1 MSSAAGARRAHGVA
15 MNGAL
20 MPWVIAAIALAALAG
35 WVLDIS
41 VLTSWWPDRATQK
54 PITALSFLALVLALR
69 AADAGRLKLSARLG
83 WGVVTVAALSLVQNL
98 TGIDLRVDR
107 WLSSTIAVPGPGSGN
122 WRMASASA
130 GMFIIAGTA
139 IAWFDH
145 PRRGWLPPVLA
156 GLVGLYATI
165 LWILL
170 MVVDGPAI
178 VESAVGKVA
187 LPTVAAALLLAGEL
201 LRRRPLDLAA
211 LLQRSGVNLG
221 IRGWLLALAL
231 ASSLPVL
238 VFAGVAAHQVATA
251 ERRATLFELEQRTQ
265 AMASTV
271 ERYLQSVQQ
280 IAVTLAISPALLAGD
295 LPTFH
300 GFATRALRANNI
312 AQAVGLVEPGG
323 QFLLNTFEPFGKAL
337 PQVGDRRSLA
347 EALARKAPYI
357 GGLITG
363 AVSREHIFGTWVPV
377 IRDGAVTSVLVVAVR
392 PLELTA
398 VLLGTRLPD
407 GWIGAVLDGQ
417 GTIVARTHDAE
428 TRVGR
433 SAAET
438 LLAAR
443 AAAPSGTFAGVTVEG
458 IATSSAFVT
467 LPDSGWTVAV
477 GVPTRLIEGPA
488 VTSQRFMLGLA
499 LASLLVAGT
508 LAVMVGR
515 HMSERI
521 DGIARAATLVGGEQ
535 KPNTAVLAKATS
547 GVREFDA
554 VSRALAAAHD
564 VIQARETALR
574 ENEQRL
580 RIIFDTVGVGIG
592 ELEVNGKNRV
602 VNNRLCEMLGYTQ
615 EELLR
620 LSAFDITHPDDLAVT
635 REIGGRLLRG
645 DIDAIAYEKRYLHK
659 DGSPVSAAL
668 QITTVRE
675 GDGRFV
681 YAIAVVQD
689 ITARQDAEQH
699 AKRLMYE
706 VDHRA
711 KNLLAV
717 VQAVARQTAAKSTP
731 GEFAERF
738 GERLAGLAASH
749 DLLVGSE
756 WRGVDAGD
764 LARSQF
770 AHFADFIGTRV
781 TFSGPQVQITAAAA
795 QAIGMALH
803 ELATNAA
810 KYGALSNATG
820 SVHITWRVA
829 ADGGGARFRL
839 SWSEHGGPPVA
850 PPEKRGFGQTVIVD
864 MVKHA
869 LGAEVSLAFAASGL
883 IWQIDAPA
891 DRVCAR
897 EGAVRSIMS

>member
-1 MSSAAGARRAHGVA
+1 MGLSLGARRARGLTLDGALLPWGVA
-15 MNGAL
+15 
-20 MPWVIAAIALAALAG
+20 VIALAALAG

-41 VLTSWWPDRATQK
+41 VLTSWSPGGATQK
-54 PITALSFLALVLALR
+54 PMTALSFLALVLALR
-69 AADAGRLKLSARLG
+69 THDAGRQELSARLG
-83 WGVVTVAALSLVQNL
+83 WGVVTIAALSLVQNL
-98 TGIDLRVDR
+98 TGIDLRVDS
-107 WLSSTIAVPGPGSGN
+107 WLAATIAVPGPGSGN
-122 WRMASASA
+122 WRMASAIA
-130 GMFIIAGTA
+130 CMFIIVGTA
-139 IAWFDH
+139 IAWLNN
-145 PRRGWLPPVLA
+145 PRRGWLPAVLT
-156 GLVGLYATI
+156 GLVWVYAAIALT
-165 LWILL
+165 LA
-170 MVVDGPAI
+170 VVDEPVDIERAFGA
-178 VESAVGKVA
+178 VA

-211 LLQRSGVNLG
+211 LLQQSGANFG
-221 IRGWLLALAL
+221 IRGWLLVLAL

-238 VFAGVAAHQVATA
+238 VFAGMSAYQVARA

-265 AMASTV
+265 ALASTV

-300 GFATRALRANNI
+300 DFATRALRANNI

-323 QFLLNTFEPFGKAL
+323 QFLLNTLEPFGKAL
-337 PQVGDRRSLA
+337 PQAGDRRSLA
-347 EALARKAPYI
+347 EAVARKAPYV
-357 GGLITG
+357 GDLFTG
-363 AVSREHIFGTWVPV
+363 AVARAHIFVTWVPV
-377 IRDGAVTSVLVVAVR
+377 IRDGAVTSVLVVAAQ
-392 PLELTA
+392 PLELTT
-398 VLLGTRLPD
+398 VLLGTRLPE
-407 GWIGAVLDGQ
+407 GWIGAVLDRK
-417 GTIVARTHDAE
+417 GTIVARTH
-428 TRVGR
+428 G
-433 SAAET
+433 AET
-438 LLAAR
+438 LIGQPGSEKIRAAR
-443 AAAPSGTFAGVTVEG
+443 ATAPSGTFEGLTVEG
-458 IATSSAFVT
+458 IATSSAFVN
-467 LPDSGWTVAV
+467 LPDSGWTVAI
-477 GVPTRLIEGPA
+477 GAPTRLIEAPA
-488 VTSQRFMLGLA
+488 VASHRFMLGLA

-521 DGIARAATLVGGEQ
+521 DSIARAATVVGDMQ
-535 KPNTAVLAKATS
+535 NPNLSALATVAS

-554 VSRALAAAHD
+554 VSGALAAAHD
-564 VIQARETALR
+564 VIQARETALQA
-574 ENEQRL
+574 NEQRL
-580 RIIFDTVGVGIG
+580 RIIFDTVGVGIC

-602 VNNRLCEMLGYTQ
+602 VNSRLCEMLGYTR

-620 LSAFDITHPDDLAVT
+620 LNVFNITHPDDLAVT

-645 DIDAIAYEKRYLHK
+645 EIDAIAYEKRFLHK
-659 DGSPVSAAL
+659 DGSPVPVAL
-668 QITTVRE
+668 QVTTARE
-675 GDGRFV
+675 SDGKFV

-717 VQAVARQTAAKSTP
+717 VQAVARQTAARSEA
-731 GEFAERF
+731 GEFVESF

-756 WRGVDAGD
+756 WRGVDTGD

-770 AHFADFIGTRV
+770 AHFVDFIGTRV
-781 TFSGPQVQITAAAA
+781 TFAGPPVQITAVAA
-795 QAIGMALH
+795 QTIGMALH
-803 ELATNAA
+803 ELATNAV

-897 EGAVRSIMS
+897 EGALRSIMS